1 MRGAA
6 SSIGFALALGIG
18 AVSMAV
24 PAGAASHQDTGW
36 CNTITLQWENDA
48 VGGTDRNYTNG
59 GRLACVRQAPDVVEG
74 WLRSWVPKGAKS
86 QQTASYAIGHN
97 IYTPDDLAEPD
108 LIEDDQ
114 PYAGWLYLDFGF
126 DTEVTSAAGDM
137 RYLDNIG
144 LQLGVVGSI
153 AGGEQLQTYL
163 HEVLGATEPEG
174 WDNQLD
180 NEPGIN
186 LFYSRQWTGFQR
198 YALPLGGGDDG
209 IIFDATPKLGAALGN
224 VFIHGAGGLTLRLGH
239 FPPNDHGPPAIRP
252 SFSGSDDFP
261 KGQGWSAYVFGG
273 VEGRVVGRNIFLD
286 GNSFDSDSPSVDKNV
301 LVGETRLG
309 LAVTLGDI
317 RLAYTHVFRS
327 QEFEG
332 QEPLTYGGLTLAFGL

>member
-1 MRGAA
+1 MKGAV
-6 SSIGFALALGIG
+6 SSIGFLLALCMG
-18 AVSMAV
+18 AVSTTAS
-24 PAGAASHQDTGW
+24 AGAASHQDAGW
-36 CNTITLQWENDA
+36 CDAITFQWENDA

-59 GRLACVRQAPDVVEG
+59 VRLACAGKAPDVVEG
-74 WLRSWVPKGAKS
+74 WLRSWVPADARS
-86 QQTASYAIGHN
+86 QQKASYGIGHSTF
-97 IYTPDDLAEPD
+97 TPDDLADPD

-126 DTEVTSAAGDM
+126 DSEVTSAKGEM
-137 RYLDNIG
+137 RYLDNVS
-144 LQLGVVGSI
+144 LQLGVVGSL
-153 AGGEQLQTYL
+153 AGAEQLQTYL
-163 HEVLGATEPEG
+163 HEVLDATEPEG

-198 YALPLGGGDDG
+198 YALSLGGRGDG
-209 IIFDATPKLGAALGN
+209 IVFDATPKIGAALGN
-224 VFIHGAGGLTLRLGH
+224 VFIHGAGGLTLRFGH
-239 FPPNDHGPPAIRP
+239 FPPDDHGPLAIRP
-252 SFSGSDDFP
+252 SFSGPDDFP
-261 KGQGWSAYVFGG
+261 RGDGWSAYVFGG

-286 GNSFDSDSPSVDKNV
+286 GNTFDSDSPSVDKNT

-309 LAVTLGDI
+309 FALTLGDI

-327 QEFEG
+327 QEFDG